1 VSDQTANKSLNHET
15 NVSEKGTAF
24 ITGASA
30 GIGMV
35 YADRLAKRGYDLI
48 LIARRGDRLNAITK
62 RLRAE
67 HKVAV
72 QAIVADLSDAVEM
85 KNVGESIA
93 SDPRITMLV
102 NNAGT
107 AKVSSLAG
115 TGKAALDAMIDV
127 NVRALSHLSLA
138 ALPRFKERNQGVIIN
153 IGSVLSF
160 HSLPISSVYS
170 GTKGYIMN
178 FTRGLQAEVAG
189 TRVIVQLV
197 LPATTETD
205 MWELAGLPL
214 SKLDQGSIMST
225 EECVDAALAGLDQA
239 ETVTLP
245 SVEDPQLWDNYDAA
259 RIRLFAASQIGRS
272 ASRYR
277 NATK

>member
-1 VSDQTANKSLNHET
+1 VSNQTANKSPNHET
-15 NVSEKGTAF
+15 NVSEKGTAV
-24 ITGASA
+24 ITGASG

-48 LIARRGDRLNAITK
+48 LIARRGDRLNAIAK

-67 HKVAV
+67 HKIAV
-72 QAIVADLSDAVEM
+72 QTIVADLSDAVDM
-85 KNVGESIA
+85 KSVGESIA

-107 AKVSSLAG
+107 AKVSPLAQ
-115 TGKAALDAMIDV
+115 TGQAALDAMIDV

-138 ALPRFKERNQGVIIN
+138 ALPRFKERNQGVLIN

-178 FTRGLQAEVAG
+178 FTRGLQDEVAG
-189 TRVIVQLV
+189 SRVIVQLV

-245 SVEDPQLWDNYDAA
+245 SVEDLQLWDNYDAA
-259 RIRLFAASQIGRS
+259 RMRLFAASQIGRS
-272 ASRYR
+272 ASRYHV
-277 NATK
+277 AK